1 MAKELNKVEVG
12 LSIAGQSCYIVE
24 LTLSQSFNAHHTFT
38 AIVDYEELDEK
49 WMESPGKII
58 QMIGQDA
65 NIEMKHKDGTG
76 MNLFSGIVTN
86 VSFIGRHGQ
95 QNHIQISGCSPTIR
109 LDGTKTMDS
118 FMDKTL
124 SSIVSET
131 VGTSGNGGSVTPSPV
146 FSGQIDYICQYEET
160 AFEFFNRLS
169 WIYGEW
175 FFYDGTTC
183 YFGKPGGGDSDTVTY
198 DAEMTEFSFSANMR
212 PTKMT
217 RYHYLV
223 HDDKEIQKDAPEK
236 VPGVEGY
243 HSVALDKSSSV
254 YTSDVNIPSEGVVK
268 SLKELEDLTKAEKTR
283 MVADMLL
290 INGKSQTSKVKIGKE
305 ILFMLPKTMQVT
317 KKEIGKFLITEVVH
331 RYNQKGEYENTFT
344 GIPSGMEN
352 IPMQPVNMPK
362 AFPQIAT
369 VKTNDDE
376 KQLGRIKVELQWQKS
391 KNKTTNWI
399 RVKTED
405 AGKSDDVPKNRGFVF
420 IPEKEDIVMIDFE
433 YGDPNRPYVSG
444 SIFSEK
450 VSIGGGVDNNIKTI
464 ITRSGHTI
472 KFDDT
477 KGKEKIQVF
486 DIKGNIVEIDTVGD
500 TINVSANDTINMTA
514 ININLMAKNAIT
526 STAGVS
532 FIASAGATSTITGG
546 VSTFINAGK
555 EAAIKAGK
563 TLSTNAGKSTLIA
576 SGMNSQIQ
584 LDNKGNAS
592 LKGKKKVDVSSKE
605 KVYIAGDKQT
615 SVVSKDMKIQGK
627 TKTSIKGSKVHVG

>member
-1 MAKELNKVEVG
+1 MATELNKVEVG
-12 LSIAGQSCYIVE
+12 LSIAGQSYYIVE
-24 LTLSQSFNAHHTFT
+24 LKLSQSFNAHHTFT
-38 AIVDYEELDEK
+38 AIVDYEEMDEK

-58 QMIGQDA
+58 QLIGQDTQ
-65 NIEMKHKDGTG
+65 IEMKHRDGSG
-76 MNLFSGIVTN
+76 LNLFSGIVTN

-95 QNHIQISGCSPTIR
+95 QNYIQIIGCSPTIR

-124 SSIVSET
+124 SSIVSEA
-131 VGTSGNGGSVTPSPV
+131 VANSGNGGNVVPSPA
-146 FSGQIDYICQYEET
+146 FSGQIDYACQYEET
-160 AFEFFNRLS
+160 VFEFLNRLS

-183 YFGKPGGGDSDTVTY
+183 YFGKPGGGDSDIVTY
-198 DAEMTEFSFSANMR
+198 DSEMTEFSFSANMR
-212 PTKMT
+212 PVKMT

-223 HDDKEIQKDAPEK
+223 HDDKEIQKNAPNQ
-236 VPGVEGY
+236 VPGIVGY
-243 HSVALDKSSSV
+243 HTVALGQSSSV
-254 YTSDVNIPSEGVVK
+254 YTSDVDLPVEGVVK
-268 SLKELEDLTKAEKTR
+268 NLKELEDLSKAEKTR
-283 MVADMLL
+283 MVGDMLVMS
-290 INGKSQTSKVKIGKE
+290 GKSQTSKIKIGKE
-305 ILFMLPKTMQVT
+305 VLFMLPKNMEVT
-317 KKEIGKFLITEVVH
+317 KKEIGSFLITEVTH
-331 RYNQKGEYENTFT
+331 IYNQKGEYENVFT
-344 GIPSGMEN
+344 GIPSEMEN
-352 IPMQPVNMPK
+352 IPMSPVAMPK

-369 VKTNDDE
+369 INSNEDE
-376 KQLGRIKVELQWQKS
+376 QQLGRVKVEFQWQKT

-399 RVKTED
+399 RVKTPD
-405 AGKSDDVPKNRGFVF
+405 AGKSGVVPKNRGFVF
-420 IPEKEDIVMIDFE
+420 IPEKDDIVMIDFE

-464 ITRSGHTI
+464 ITRSGHTL

-477 KGKEKIQVF
+477 KGKEKIQLY
-486 DIKGNIVEIDTVGD
+486 DIKGNIVEIDTVAD
-500 TINVSANDTINMTA
+500 TINISANSTINLTA
-514 ININLMAKNAIT
+514 VNINLMAKNAIT
-526 STAGVS
+526 ETAGVT

-563 TLSTNAGKSTLIA
+563 TLSTNAGKDTLIA
-576 SGMNSQIQ
+576 TGMNSQMK

-615 SVVSKDMKIQGK
+615 SVISKDMKIQGK
-627 TKTSIKGSKVHVG
+627 TKTSIKGNKVHVG